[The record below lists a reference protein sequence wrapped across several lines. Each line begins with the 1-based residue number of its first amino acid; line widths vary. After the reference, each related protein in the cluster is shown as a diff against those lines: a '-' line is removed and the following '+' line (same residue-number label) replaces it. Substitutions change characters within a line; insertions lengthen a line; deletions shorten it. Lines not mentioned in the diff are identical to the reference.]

1 MAIDVSKLT
10 PDQKK
15 AIQDKLAK
23 LSPEQLQDLVKK
35 QCVFCKIAKGE
46 VPSKVIYEDANTMA
60 ILDAKPATPGH
71 ILVFPKEH
79 YSVLQQMPDADVARL
94 FALAKY
100 VSTASFDATQ
110 AQGSNILVASG
121 AIAGQ
126 GAPHVI
132 VHVIPRFEN
141 DGLPSQFWEPK
152 ELEEEQMNEI
162 QKRIS
167 EKLKDVKITSSQPSL
182 KKSGGGEKVKGKAK
196 RVRRPKAKPL
206 IP

>member
-10 PDQKK
+10 PDQKQ

-35 QCVFCKIAKGE
+35 QCIFCKIASGE
-46 VPSKVIYEDANTMA
+46 IPGKVIYEDANTMA

-71 ILVFPKEH
+71 VLIFPKQH
-79 YSVLQQMPDADVARL
+79 YSILQQTPDADVARL

-100 VSTASFDATQ
+100 VSTAVFEATE
-110 AQGSNILVASG
+110 AQGTNIMVASG

-126 GAPHVI
+126 GAPHVL

-141 DGLPSQFWEPK
+141 DGMPNNFWEPK
-152 ELEEEQMNEI
+152 ELQEEQMNEI
-162 QKRIS
+162 QKRIA
-167 EKLKDVKITSSQPSL
+167 EKI
-182 KKSGGGEKVKGKAK
+182 KVFGFEI
-196 RVRRPKAKPL
+196 VPVL
-206 IP
+206 HQIF